1 MENKNYEIGD
11 LIMHPKKKQ
20 GSQYAIVVDIHK
32 ELEGSELRLG
42 FSVKWFDYPNRA
54 YWFFAHDWCETEK
67 GFRLVAKGKQ

>member
-20 GSQYAIVVDIHK
+20 GSRYAIVVNTHK
-32 ELEGSELRLG
+32 KLDGSELRHG
-42 FSVKWFDYPNRA
+42 FAVKWFEHPNTS
-54 YWFFAHDWCETEK
+54 YWFSAQEWCESEK